1 MVLDV
6 LKLNYLIIFSSAL
19 FIVNNLMPLF
29 KVSNIYSASAEYIR
43 IQENP

>member
-6 LKLNYLIIFSSAL
+6 LKLKLFDYFFKCP